1 MTHRARLI
9 ALTAALAACSQRAPA
24 PAGEPEVPVLAAA
37 RETAPTAEDGA
48 NGVTIWVHPDD
59 AARSLILGAGG
70 TGGLEVYGL
79 DGALRQRI
87 PDIEAAQVMVRYGFD
102 FGGKRAPLVLAYDPV
117 RSALVGFTI
126 EQERLR
132 RLPGAPVLADDE
144 LTGLCGFT
152 SPITGR
158 MYALGM
164 TDSGQMLQWELFA
177 KSGELQ
183 ARLVRSVA
191 LGKGVE
197 YCAVD
202 DPSATMYYG
211 DEALGVMSLP
221 VGPETDPTRVIVDLA
236 APRGGIAEEVKGVT
250 LAQAADGK
258 AVLIVSDTSAE
269 RFSAYDLG
277 GKLIG
282 RFRIGG
288 HLRLRG

>member
-1 MTHRARLI
+1 MPHRARLI

-132 RLPGAPVLADDE
+132 RLPGAPVLADEARHNLILGIAGTLRDNPTLYDE
-144 LTGLCGFT
+144 HHFWLVADGGAVVGAALRTPPYNLVLHTAPLREQVDATYHWHWEIHPRLREIAGLELGTGLPVNPV
-152 SPITGR
+152 SPED
-158 MYALGM
+158 AVE
-164 TDSGQMLQWELFA
+164 EL
-177 KSGELQ
+177 
-183 ARLVRSVA
+183 
-191 LGKGVE
+191 
-197 YCAVD
+197 
-202 DPSATMYYG
+202 
-211 DEALGVMSLP
+211 
-221 VGPETDPTRVIVDLA
+221 
-236 APRGGIAEEVKGVT
+236 
-250 LAQAADGK
+250 LAQARRPG
-258 AVLIVSDTSAE
+258 SARTE
-269 RFSAYDLG
+269 ASG
-277 GKLIG
+277 
-282 RFRIGG
+282 
-288 HLRLRG
+288 